1 MTDDACVRF
10 LQECLPRIGLQWRGY
25 RKVRGMVCKRVR
37 RRMRELSLAGYDDYR
52 AYLEATL
59 TEWDRLAAFCR
70 IPISRFY
77 RDKEVFNVLGR
88 EVLPS
93 LAEEAR
99 KREGAAVS
107 VWSVGCASGEEPYS
121 VAILWALDVV
131 PNFPDM
137 SLRVLA
143 TDAEPHM
150 IARAKRGCYKQGSLK
165 DVPSSWVARAF
176 FLEQNEC
183 CVRDP
188 LREVVTFKTAD
199 FMRNPPNERFDL
211 ILCRNVA
218 FTYFALAEQQEAQ
231 RILTRHLRRE
241 GLLVLGAHEKLPGPA
256 KEFRA
261 IDNLPIYER
270 KDDPGGARGPF

>member
-37 RRMRELSLAGYDDYR
+37 RRMRELSLAGYDEYR
-52 AYLEATL
+52 AHLDATPS
-59 TEWDRLAAFCR
+59 EWNKLAEFCR

-77 RDKEVFNVLGR
+77 RDKEVFSVLGR

-99 KREGAAVS
+99 KRESASVS

-121 VAILWALDVV
+121 VAILWTLDVAMD
-131 PNFPDM
+131 FPDVA
-137 SLRVLA
+137 LRVLA
-143 TDAEPHM
+143 TDVEPHM
-150 IARAKRGCYKQGSLK
+150 IARAKRGCYKRGSLK
-165 DVPSSWVARAF
+165 DVPSSWVGRAF
-176 FLEQNEC
+176 SLEQNEC

-188 LREVVTFKTAD
+188 LREVVTFETAD
-199 FMRNPPNERFDL
+199 FKRNPPNERFDL

-218 FTYFALAEQQEAQ
+218 FTYFAPAEQQEALQ
-231 RILTRHLRRE
+231 ILTRHLRRE
-241 GLLVLGAHEKLPGPA
+241 GLLVLGAHERLPSPA

-261 IDNLPIYER
+261 IDSLPIYER
-270 KDDPGGARGPF
+270 KDDPRAGRGPF

>member
-52 AYLEATL
+52 RYLGATPA
-59 TEWDRLAAFCR
+59 EWDRLAAFCR
-70 IPISRFY
+70 IPISRFH
-77 RDKEVFNVLGR
+77 RDEEVFNVLGR

-99 KREGAAVS
+99 RREGASVS

-121 VAILWALDVV
+121 VAILWGLDVAED
-131 PNFPDM
+131 FPDVG
-137 SLRVLA
+137 LRVLA
-143 TDAEPHM
+143 TDVEPHM

-176 FLEQNEC
+176 FPEENGF

-188 LREVVTFKTAD
+188 MRQAVTFETAD
-199 FMRNPPNERFDL
+199 FMRNPANERFDL
-211 ILCRNVA
+211 ILCRNLA
-218 FTYFALAEQQEAQ
+218 FTYFAPAEQQEAL
-231 RILTRHLRRE
+231 RILTRHLRRD
-241 GLLVLGAHEKLPGPA
+241 GFLVLGAHERLPGPA
-256 KEFRA
+256 ERFRA
-261 IDNLPIYER
+261 IDSLPIYKREN
-270 KDDPGGARGPF
+270 DAGGARGPF

>member
-37 RRMRELSLAGYDDYR
+37 RRMRELSLADYDDYR
-52 AYLEATL
+52 AYMGTTPA
-59 TEWDRLAAFCR
+59 EWDRFAAFCR

-93 LAEEAR
+93 LAGKAR
-99 KREGAAVS
+99 KRESAAVS

-121 VAILWALDVV
+121 VAILWDLDVAKD
-131 PNFPDM
+131 FPGM

-143 TDAEPHM
+143 TDVEPHM
-150 IARAKRGCYKQGSLK
+150 IDRAKRGCYRQGSIK

-176 FLEQNEC
+176 SLEQNEY
-183 CVRDP
+183 CVRG
-188 LREVVTFKTAD
+188 LARQAVTFETAD
-199 FMRNPPNERFDL
+199 FMRNPPHERFDL
-211 ILCRNVA
+211 VLCRNVA
-218 FTYFALAEQQEAQ
+218 FTYFAPAEQLEALQ
-231 RILTRHLRRE
+231 ILTRHLRRE
-241 GLLVLGAHEKLPGPA
+241 GFLVVGAHEKLPGPA
-256 KEFRA
+256 EEFRA
-261 IDNLPIYER
+261 IDSLPIYKR
-270 KDDPGGARGPF
+270 

>member
-1 MTDDACVRF
+1 MTDDTCVRF
-10 LQECLPRIGLQWRGY
+10 LQECLPRIGLQWGGY

-37 RRMRELSLAGYDDYR
+37 RRMRELSLADYDDYR
-52 AYLEATL
+52 SYLGATP

-88 EVLPS
+88 DVLPS

-99 KREGAAVS
+99 KRESACVS
-107 VWSVGCASGEEPYS
+107 VWSVGCASGEEAYS
-121 VAILWALDVV
+121 VAILWELDVA

-143 TDAEPHM
+143 TDVEPHM
-150 IARAKRGCYKQGSLK
+150 IARAKRGCYRQGSLK

-176 FLEQNEC
+176 PLEQNEY
-183 CVRDP
+183 CVREG
-188 LREVVTFKTAD
+188 LRQAVTFETAD

-218 FTYFALAEQQEAQ
+218 FTYFAPAEQQEALQ
-231 RILTRHLRRE
+231 ILTRQLRRE
-241 GLLVLGAHEKLPGPA
+241 GFLVVGAHEKLPGPA
-256 KEFRA
+256 EEFRA
-261 IDNLPIYER
+261 IDSLPIYVR
-270 KDDPGGARGPF
+270 KDGPRGARGPF